1 MAGAEDM
8 IRAAERSL
16 GATGRPN
23 QITRWYSARN
33 GAMFASAAWCNQ
45 SITYWA
51 NQSGN
56 AVPVC
61 FRRDY
66 AYTVFHAQRFRREGE
81 WHVDI
86 SGIRRGDIVFFDWN
100 GSNRIGAIDH
110 IGLVTGVRNGA
121 VYTIEGNTSD
131 GCRRRVRFASM
142 IVGYGRPTYPPA
154 GSGGKLRAVLRTATS
169 RARSRRAG
177 PPADAAPAGTPILR
191 NGSAGVGV
199 RQLQRCLN
207 LVQRSALDVDGEFG
221 PETGAA
227 VRAFQRRVPGL
238 LVDGEYG
245 PKTARKLTAAR
256 RRVR

>member
-1 MAGAEDM
+1 MAGVEDM

-33 GAMFASAAWCNQ
+33 GAMFARAAWCNQ
-45 SITYWA
+45 SITFWA

-56 AVPVC
+56 AAPVC

-86 SGIRRGDIVFFDWN
+86 KGIQRGDIVFFDWN

-154 GSGGKLRAVLRTATS
+154 GSGGKLRSALKKATA
-169 RARSRRAG
+169 RVRPG
-177 PPADAAPAGTPILR
+177 PAADGAPAGTPILKER
-191 NGSAGVGV
+191 SAGVGV

-207 LVQRSALDVDGEFG
+207 LVQRSGLDVEGEYG
-221 PETGAA
+221 PKTAAA
-227 VRAFQRRVPGL
+227 VSAFQRSSGL
-238 LVDGEYG
+238 LIDGEYG
-245 PKTARKLTAAR
+245 PKTARKLAAAR
-256 RRVR
+256 KRVT

>member
-1 MAGAEDM
+1 MSGVEDM
-8 IRAAERSL
+8 IKTAERSL
-16 GATGRPN
+16 GTTGRPN
-23 QITRWYSARN
+23 RITRWYSARN

-56 AVPVC
+56 AAPVC

-66 AYTVFHAQRFRREGE
+66 AYTVFHAQRFRKEGD
-81 WHVDI
+81 WHVDVK
-86 SGIRRGDIVFFDWN
+86 GIRRGDIVFFDWN
-100 GSNRIGAIDH
+100 GTNRIGAIDH

-121 VYTIEGNTSD
+121 IYTIEGNTSD

-142 IVGYGRPTYPPA
+142 IVGYGRPDYPRK
-154 GSGGKLRAVLRTATS
+154 GSGGKLRAALRTATT
-169 RARSRRAG
+169 RARTGGAAPS
-177 PPADAAPAGTPILR
+177 ADAAPTGTPILR
-191 NGSAGVGV
+191 DGSAGVAV

-207 LVQRSALDVDGEFG
+207 LVQRSALEVDGEFG
-221 PETGAA
+221 PRTTA
-227 VRAFQRRVPGL
+227 VVSAFQRSVAGL

-245 PKTARKLTAAR
+245 PRTARKLAAAR

>member
-1 MAGAEDM
+1 MAGVEDM
-8 IRAAERSL
+8 IKAAERSL
-16 GATGRPN
+16 GTSGRPN
-23 QITRWYSARN
+23 RITRWYAERN

-45 SITYWA
+45 SITFWA

-56 AVPVC
+56 EAPVC

-66 AYTVFHAQRFRREGE
+66 AYTVFHAQRFRKEGE

-86 SGIRRGDIVFFDWN
+86 KGIRRGDIVFFDWN

-121 VYTIEGNTSD
+121 IYTIEGNTSD

-142 IVGYGRPTYPPA
+142 IVGYGRPTYTSA
-154 GSGGKLRAVLRTATS
+154 ASGGKLRSALRAATS
-169 RARSRRAG
+169 RGRVRTASLD
-177 PPADAAPAGTPILR
+177 DAAPAGAPILR
-191 NGSAGVGV
+191 KGSAGVGV

-207 LVQRSALDVDGEFG
+207 LVQRSGLDVDGEFG
-221 PETGAA
+221 PNTGAA
-227 VRAFQRRVPGL
+227 VSAFQRSAGGL

-245 PKTARKLTAAR
+245 PKTARKLAAAR
-256 RRVR
+256 KRVR

>member
-1 MAGAEDM
+1 MAGLEDM

-16 GATGRPN
+16 GTSGRPN
-23 QITRWYSARN
+23 RITRWYSARN

-45 SITYWA
+45 SITFWA

-56 AVPVC
+56 EAPVC

-66 AYTVFHAQRFRREGE
+66 AYTVFHAQRFRKEGE

-86 SGIRRGDIVFFDWN
+86 KGIRRGDIVFFDWN

-121 VYTIEGNTSD
+121 IYTIEGNTSD

-142 IVGYGRPTYPPA
+142 IVGYGRPIYA
-154 GSGGKLRAVLRTATS
+154 SDGSGGKLRSVLKNATG
-169 RARSRRAG
+169 RVRPTAG
-177 PPADAAPAGTPILR
+177 PAADGAPAGTPILKE
-191 NGSAGVGV
+191 GSAGVGV

-207 LVQRSALDVDGEFG
+207 LVQRSDLDVDGEYG
-221 PETGAA
+221 PKTAAA
-227 VRAFQRRVPGL
+227 VGAFQRGVAL
-238 LVDGEYG
+238 LIDGEYG

-256 RRVR
+256 KRVK

>member
-1 MAGAEDM
+1 
-8 IRAAERSL
+8 
-16 GATGRPN
+16 
-23 QITRWYSARN
+23 
-33 GAMFASAAWCNQ
+33 MFASAAWCNQ
-45 SITYWA
+45 SITFWA

-56 AVPVC
+56 EEPVC

-66 AYTVFHAQRFRREGE
+66 AYTVWHAQRFRKEGE

-86 SGIRRGDIVFFDWN
+86 KGIRRGDIVFFDWN

-121 VYTIEGNTSD
+121 IYTIEGNTSD

-154 GSGGKLRAVLRTATS
+154 GSGGKLRSALRTATS
-169 RARSRRAG
+169 RARARAA
-177 PPADAAPAGTPILR
+177 PPSDAAPAGAPILR
-191 NGSAGVGV
+191 DGSAGVGV

-207 LVQRSALDVDGEFG
+207 LVQRSGLDVDGEFG
-221 PETGAA
+221 PKTGAA
-227 VRAFQRRVPGL
+227 VSAFQRRAGGL

-245 PKTARKLTAAR
+245 PKTARKLAVAR
-256 RRVR
+256 KRVR